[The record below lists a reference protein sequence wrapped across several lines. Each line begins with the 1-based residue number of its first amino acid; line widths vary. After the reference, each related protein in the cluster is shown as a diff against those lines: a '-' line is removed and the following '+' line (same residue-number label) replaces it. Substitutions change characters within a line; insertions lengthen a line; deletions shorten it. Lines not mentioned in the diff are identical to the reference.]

1 MSVDST
7 LTIQPNPVMTPSS
20 EPAIMDIQDMK
31 RILMLGIRGEIS
43 LPGEEHEV
51 DVYA

>member
-1 MSVDST
+1 MSVDSM
-7 LTIQPNPVMTPSS
+7 LTIQPNPVTPSS
-20 EPAIMDIQDMK
+20 EPAIMDMQDMK